1 MLEYTDID
9 YLEEI
14 LGVFPW
20 WESLHGIWAKHPKNS
35 VTIFSNS
42 SIGASK
48 LVCEFDQAA
57 LGTLE
62 SSVVLMPLPVHPYD
76 PN

>member
-1 MLEYTDID
+1 MVGVPSWYMGKAP
-9 YLEEI
+9 EE
-14 LGVFPW
+14 LGYD
-20 WESLHGIWAKHPKNS
+20 
-35 VTIFSNS
+35 FSNS